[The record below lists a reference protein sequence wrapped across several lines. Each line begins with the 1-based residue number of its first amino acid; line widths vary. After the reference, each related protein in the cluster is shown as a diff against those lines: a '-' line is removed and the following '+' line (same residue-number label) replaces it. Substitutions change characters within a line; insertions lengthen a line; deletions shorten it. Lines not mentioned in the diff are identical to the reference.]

1 MRRKILALTGVA
13 ALLATTACGG
23 GDAAEKDGVTTLK
36 IGSMPV
42 VDTAALHLGIDQG
55 YFEDLG
61 IKLDITNVQGGAEAI
76 PGVVSGDFDIAFSNV
91 TSLIVAREKGLPLK
105 VINNAVASTGKQ
117 KGDFGAVV
125 VPEGSPITSAKDL
138 AGKKVAV
145 NTLKNIGDT
154 TVRNSVRKDGGNPDD
169 IEFVE
174 MAFPDMPA
182 AVEKKQVDAAWVV
195 EPFLTMALDDGAT
208 EVASNFVDTHES
220 LSVAVY
226 FTSEKFLSENPE
238 VAKSF
243 TTAMSESQ
251 SYAQSHPE
259 EVRRILTTYTKMDQ
273 NLIEEIRLPNY
284 PSQKDTESAKVLGDL
299 MQKDG
304 LIENEPKLDEL
315 YQ

>member
-1 MRRKILALTGVA
+1 MRRKILALTGVV
-13 ALLATTACGG
+13 ALLTTAACGG
-23 GDAAEKDGVTTLK
+23 GDAAEKDGLTTLK

-42 VDTAALHLGIDQG
+42 VDTAALHLGVDQG

-61 IKLDITNVQGGAEAI
+61 IELDITNVQGGAEAI

-91 TSLIVAREKGLPLK
+91 TSLIVAREKDLPLK
-105 VINNAVASTGKQ
+105 IINNAVASTGKEG
-117 KGDFGAVV
+117 KDFGGVV
-125 VPEGSPITSAKDL
+125 VPEGSSITGAKDL

-145 NTLKNIGDT
+145 NTLQNIGDT
-154 TVRNSVRKDGGNPDD
+154 TVRNSVRKAGGDPED

-195 EPFLTMALDDGAT
+195 EPFLTMALNDGAT

-226 FTSEKFLSENPE
+226 FTSEKFLAENPE
-238 VAKSF
+238 LAKSF

-251 SYAQSHPE
+251 AYAQSHPE
-259 EVRRILTTYTKMDQ
+259 EVRRILTTYTKMDE
-273 NLIEEIRLPNY
+273 NLIEQIRLPNY
-284 PSQKDTESAKVLGDL
+284 PSQKDTESAQVLGEL
-299 MQKDG
+299 MKEDG
-304 LIENEPKLDEL
+304 LIDSEPNLDEL